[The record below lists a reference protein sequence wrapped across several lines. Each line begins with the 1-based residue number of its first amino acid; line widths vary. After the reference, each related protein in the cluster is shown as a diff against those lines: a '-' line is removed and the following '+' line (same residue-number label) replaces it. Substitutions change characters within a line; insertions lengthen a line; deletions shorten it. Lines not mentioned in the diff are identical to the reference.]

1 MKKLL
6 KIFSWF
12 IGILIF
18 VIIALTVVAKLAEDK
33 IADIALRRVSESIE
47 APVEIDHV
55 SFNLLRKFPLAT
67 IELHDVLLGTHII
80 SGSSD
85 SALAGMDTIAR
96 IGKIYVSVKS
106 KPLLKGNFEII
117 KVDIED
123 ATVHYFVDTSGIS
136 NIDFLISADETTD
149 GDTLPS
155 KPLNVNITNLS
166 LKNITCYYHDQKI
179 KASAK
184 IKIPEIKVKANIE
197 GEDIMASVFGDISFS
212 DCSFEKTNL
221 NLMNKTDLKFDIDY
235 ENDSVSIK
243 KLNVNTDGASLDLL
257 GSVVLGDEINTDIKL
272 KASNL
277 ILAELIKY
285 APREMLNEYGLQKI
299 SGSMML
305 DANVKGIYSDSEMP
319 KVDLTIELRNGNIL
333 TADYPEVKNISFKGE
348 VTNGILRN
356 NKSTQAKFSAFH
368 FETEQSKFD
377 LVFSVLD
384 IDHPKYEIKTNMD
397 IHVGEFKNFIPD
409 SLVENIT
416 GNIVASLSTKG
427 ELPDSIGDDFIDYI
441 MANSTADINLS
452 NFNADLYSS
461 LSIKNFSSKIVY
473 RPNSLKVKNLNIEIP
488 TYNVELKNTSFN
500 AGFKGSINNM
510 AELKLNIKS
519 YHIETKGS
527 VVTGNAKI
535 NNLDNPRYEFE
546 SKIITNLEEAKVML
560 PDSLLKTLKGNVVL
574 NVRSKANLNMDSL
587 NYQVMDIVFKNSSY
601 DLKMNNI
608 YAELFD
614 EPLYKIENL
623 SGFIE
628 MNPKKITISKM
639 MGIAGGIE
647 FGIDST
653 IIENVYNTVI
663 KNQKERLIVN
673 TRMSFG
679 DIDYSMFAPFILTDS
694 TQETKAETEEKTSV
708 PTNFTMLIKGAVKVK
723 SLTYDKVYIED
734 VSTLFNITDSVYIID
749 QFKFKAFNGMMS
761 TSVKYMIKPDNKS
774 VIETHHVIDKMDIHK
789 LLADFDNFQAYYEP
803 SIKSENL
810 SGLFST
816 NLYTRVNMIGDSL
829 IQNDMRVRGS
839 LRLEDGGVYNFEPA
853 TSMSKFTGI
862 DELDNIKF
870 KTLESKIF
878 IFKNAIYVPE
888 TFISST
894 ALNIT
899 AYGMQSLGEDY
910 EYHLKIKLSDILFGK
925 SKKQKR
931 KESKGGE
938 DVVEDERNMREIV
951 AYSLDGKNKNG
962 FDSNDL
968 QSKMKTKIKVQETL
982 LNLRFDPGMFNFDT
996 KVYSDK

>member
-1 MKKLL
+1 MKKIL

-12 IGILIF
+12 IGILVFLIL
-18 VIIALTVVAKLAEDK
+18 VLTVVAKLAEDK
-33 IADIALRRVSESIE
+33 IAYIALRKVSESIE
-47 APVEIDHV
+47 APVKIDHV

-67 IELHDVLLGTHII
+67 IELHDVLLGAHKI

-85 SALAGMDTIAR
+85 SVLMKIDTIAH
-96 IGKIYVSVKS
+96 IGKIYISVKS
-106 KPLLKGNFEII
+106 KPLLNGNFEII
-117 KVDIED
+117 KVDIEN
-123 ATVHYFVDTSGIS
+123 ATVHYLVDTSGIS
-136 NIDFLISADETTD
+136 NIDFLVSSDETID

-212 DCSFEKTNL
+212 DCSFENTNL

-319 KVDLTIELRNGNIL
+319 KIDLTIELQNGNIL
-333 TADYPEVKNISFKGE
+333 TADYPELKNISFKGN

-377 LVFSVLD
+377 VAFSVLD

-397 IHVGEFKNFIPD
+397 IYVGEFKSFIPD
-409 SLVENIT
+409 SLVENIN
-416 GNIVASLSTKG
+416 GNILASFSTKG

-452 NFNADLYSS
+452 NFNVDLFSS
-461 LSIKNFSSKIVY
+461 VSVKNFSTKIVY
-473 RPNSLKVKNLNIEIP
+473 RPNSLKLKNLNIEIP
-488 TYNVELKNTSFN
+488 TYNVELKNTSLN
-500 AGFKGSINNM
+500 AGFKGSINNT

-519 YHIETKGS
+519 YHLETKGS
-527 VVTGNAKI
+527 VITGNAKI

-546 SKIITNLEEAKVML
+546 SKITTNLEEAKVML
-560 PDSLLKTLKGNVVL
+560 PDSLLKTLRGKVVL

-601 DLKMNNI
+601 DLRMNNI

-623 SGFIE
+623 SGLIE
-628 MNPKKITISKM
+628 MNPDKITINKLA
-639 MGIAGGIE
+639 GIAGGIE

-663 KNQKERLIVN
+663 KNQKEQLIVN

-679 DIDYSMFAPFILTDS
+679 DIDYSMFAPFMLTDS
-694 TQETKAETEEKTSV
+694 TQETKAETEEKTSD

-734 VSTLFNITDSVYIID
+734 ISTLFNISDSTYIID
-749 QFKFKAFNGMMS
+749 QFRFKAFNGMMN

-774 VIETHHVIDKMDIHK
+774 VIETHHVIDKMDIQK
-789 LLADFDNFQAYYEP
+789 LLTDFDNFQAYYEP

-816 NLYTRVNMIGDSL
+816 NLYTRVNMNGDSL
-829 IQNDMRVRGS
+829 IMDDIRARGGFS
-839 LRLEDGGVYNFEPA
+839 IEDGGVYDFEPA
-853 TSMSKFTGI
+853 SNLSRFTGI

-870 KTLESKIF
+870 KTLNSTIF
-878 IFKNAIYVPE
+878 VFKNTIYIPE

-899 AYGMQSLGEDY
+899 AYGMQSLADDY
-910 EYHLKIKLSDILFGK
+910 EYHLEIKLSDILFGK
-925 SKKQKR
+925 GKKQKR
-931 KESKGGE
+931 KESKAG
-938 DVVEDERNMREIV
+938 DEGFKDDRNMRELF
-951 AYSLDGKNKNG
+951 YEEKDDKTKYG
-962 FDSNDL
+962 FDTDEK
-968 QSKMKTKIKVQETL
+968 QSMMRTKIKVQERL
-982 LNLRFDPGMFNFDT
+982 LFLRFKPEMFNFDT